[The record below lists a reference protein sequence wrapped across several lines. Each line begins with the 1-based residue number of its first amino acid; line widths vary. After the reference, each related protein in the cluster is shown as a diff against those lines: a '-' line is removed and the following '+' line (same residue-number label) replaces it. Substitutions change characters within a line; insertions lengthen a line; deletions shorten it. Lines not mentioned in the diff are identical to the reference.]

1 MLTLR
6 QVVDFYSRG
15 AGDDSVNPRLRVL
28 NLSDENKEALVD
40 FMKGLTDERVRLD
53 KAPFDHPQLFVP
65 DGHPGNQTSVTDD
78 GTGKATDTLM
88 EIPAVGRNG
97 GSGTPNF
104 LTAAAQAA
112 PAAAPLPYTPGAGYT
127 QNDCPAGTTFTPLPG
142 GFVCK

>member
-15 AGDDSVNPRLRVL
+15 AGDDSPTPRDRVL
-28 NLSDENKEALVD
+28 GLSDEEKEALVA
-40 FMKGLTDERVRLD
+40 FLKGLTDERVRLD

-65 DGHPGNQTSVTDD
+65 NGHPGNETSVTDD
-78 GTGKATDTLM
+78 GTGKATDTLL

-104 LTAAAQAA
+104 LQVSA
-112 PAAAPLPYTPGAGYT
+112 PAAKAAAPRSYPPGAGYT
-127 QNDCPAGTTFTPLPG
+127 QEDCPAGTSFKPLPG
-142 GFVCK
+142 GFACQ